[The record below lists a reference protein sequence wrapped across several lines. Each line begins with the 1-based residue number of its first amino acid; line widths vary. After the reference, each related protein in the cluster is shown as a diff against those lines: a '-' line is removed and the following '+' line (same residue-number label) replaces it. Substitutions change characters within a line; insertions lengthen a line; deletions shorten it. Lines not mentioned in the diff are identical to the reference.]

1 MDGQI
6 QNFPIVYEKIEKE
19 GRDVRCLVSIK
30 GMPTVKTDFFIEQAS
45 VEEVQPVVD
54 RHNEKVNKE
63 ESKSGVSE
71 KYISVEQADL
81 DLKGKTVVHD
91 VSDIEERVAAR
102 SAAQEYFAKALL
114 SDAEYVDYSE
124 FPEWFLPLMLSNMW

>member
-1 MDGQI
+1 
-6 QNFPIVYEKIEKE
+6 
-19 GRDVRCLVSIK
+19 
-30 GMPTVKTDFFIEQAS
+30 MPTVKTDFFIEQAS

-54 RHNEKVNKE
+54 KHNEKVNKE

-102 SAAQEYFAKALL
+102 S
-114 SDAEYVDYSE
+114 
-124 FPEWFLPLMLSNMW
+124 